1 MDRFVLS
8 RLGDWHRRRLY
19 CVERRSAYFGHEA
32 LNRRDAGMAADLSVI
47 NTWMA
52 ELDEALGHGSTR
64 TRRDTAH
71 AVNSK
76 SLSLRNEL
84 GSETNIE
91 VLNQLEAAINKSR
104 QLHDAFH
111 ADLQH
116 ELEW

>member
-1 MDRFVLS
+1 
-8 RLGDWHRRRLY
+8 
-19 CVERRSAYFGHEA
+19 
-32 LNRRDAGMAADLSVI
+32 MAADLSVI

-76 SLSLRNEL
+76 LLSLRNEL

-116 ELEW
+116 ELEWAGQYGAGND